1 MEKMNAKWLAEAR
14 TYMPLMKKTEIAS
27 RCAERCLEEVRITTE
42 GRSAGETPP
51 MYRES
56 TQKKARYL
64 MGILLRWYL
73 KRDFDGA
80 EGDEWLMSADD
91 YDRWA
96 GDHLMH
102 QIERMKAEGGE
113 SRNRAFDL
121 IGDFREMEKRLN
133 SEIYADLQI
142 MNDPVARLA
151 MAMASSMTP
160 EAVQRMT
167 DEAAKLKSMLA
178 DIKNETK

>member
-1 MEKMNAKWLAEAR
+1 MEKMSAKWLAEAR

-27 RCAERCLEEVRITTE
+27 RCAEKCLEEVRITTE
-42 GRSAGETPP
+42 GRAGGDTPP
-51 MYRES
+51 MYR
-56 TQKKARYL
+56 AVVL
-64 MGILLRWYL
+64 IAAVVGL
-73 KRDFDGA
+73 KRDFEGA

-121 IGDFREMEKRLN
+121 IGDYREMEKRLN

-142 MNDPVARLA
+142 MNDPVARLS
-151 MAMASSMTP
+151 MAMASAMTP

-167 DEAAKLKSMLA
+167 DEAAKLKDMLRN
-178 DIKNETK
+178 IKSETK

>member
-1 MEKMNAKWLAEAR
+1 MLF
-14 TYMPLMKKTEIAS
+14 
-27 RCAERCLEEVRITTE
+27 
-42 GRSAGETPP
+42 RS
-51 MYRES
+51 
-56 TQKKARYL
+56 
-64 MGILLRWYL
+64 
-73 KRDFDGA
+73 
-80 EGDEWLMSADD
+80 
-91 YDRWA
+91 
-96 GDHLMH
+96 H

-151 MAMASSMTP
+151 MALSSSMTP

-167 DEAAKLKSMLA
+167 DEAQKLKNMLRN
-178 DIKNETK
+178 IKSETK